1 MGEPKKQIGR
11 PFQKGQSGNP
21 SGRKPIDPEVRN
33 AAHLTKE
40 KLITILN
47 EFINL
52 DREQIALKL
61 QDPKATMLELAVG
74 HIIAKAAKD
83 GDTLRLNFLFDR
95 IVGKV
100 TDVVQSTNVNIG
112 IDHAE
117 YEEIPREALVKLVS
131 GDGE

>member
-21 SGRKPIDPEVRN
+21 GGRKAYAPGVLN

-40 KLITILN
+40 RLITILN

-83 GDTLRLNFLFDR
+83 GDTLRLSFLFDR

-100 TDVVQSTNVNIG
+100 TDVVQNTNINI
-112 IDHAE
+112 DSEE
-117 YEEIPREALVKLVS
+117 YREIPREVLVKLAS

>member
-1 MGEPKKQIGR
+1 MAGAGSVKTQFK
-11 PFQKGQSGNP
+11 KGQSGNP
-21 SGRKPIDPEVRN
+21 GGKKPLAPEVRN

-40 KLITILN
+40 RLITILN

-100 TDVVQSTNVNIG
+100 TDVV
-112 IDHAE
+112 
-117 YEEIPREALVKLVS
+117 
-131 GDGE
+131 